1 MGRMATLLLDQSQH
15 PQIDRVHVDME
26 REIVPDDRQILTR
39 VEWWESTFHTDLTR
53 WKAVSGMSTGEKDWH
68 RVTGSCAL
76 SVRGSDP
83 NIAMVVP
90 TQDGCFFVDHR
101 KRAERV
107 FPRRN

>member
-1 MGRMATLLLDQSQH
+1 MVG
-15 PQIDRVHVDME
+15 IDLPHRPDPME
-26 REIVPDDRQILTR
+26 GCFWHE
-39 VEWWESTFHTDLTR
+39 H
-53 WKAVSGMSTGEKDWH
+53 GGKDWH

-90 TQDGCFFVDHR
+90 TQDDCFFFVDHR